1 MKFLTTL
8 FLVTIIFQS
17 NAQLENRSGEFAL
30 DKIKYINLIANLEP
44 VYQRSPSRPVA
55 LDLAD
60 AFYFTKKYEKA
71 LMYYENALLEGPISE
86 AHVLNYFSALYENG
100 DFELART
107 VAKE

>member
-8 FLVTIIFQS
+8 ILATVIFQF

-60 AFYFTKKYEKA
+60 AFYFTKK
-71 LMYYENALLEGPISE
+71 
-86 AHVLNYFSALYENG
+86 
-100 DFELART
+100 
-107 VAKE
+107 